1 MKTALITAL
10 VSSALLIGCASTEDP
25 YFKTK
30 IVSANEVAGCRLIGN
45 LSSSSQNYGLFTET
59 ANKNRLKNAKR
70 SGYNLGATHIVLD
83 PPVENGGVTMTNGK
97 AYSCQ

>member
-1 MKTALITAL
+1 MKKFLAIAFL
-10 VSSALLIGCASTEDP
+10 SSALLAACASNDDP

-30 IVSANEVAGCRLIGN
+30 IASANEVAGCRLIGN

-59 ANKNRLKNAKR
+59 AQNKRLQNAKR

-83 PPVENGGVTMTNGK
+83 PPVENGSVTMTNGK
-97 AYSCQ
+97 AYSCP

>member
-1 MKTALITAL
+1 MKKILMTVIA
-10 VSSALLIGCASTEDP
+10 SSALLMACASNSDP

-30 IVSANEVAGCRLIGN
+30 IASANEVAGCRFIGN

-59 ANKNRLKNAKR
+59 ANKNRLQNAKR
-70 SGYNLGATHIVLD
+70 SGYNLGASHIVLD
-83 PPVENGGVTMTNGK
+83 PPIENGGATMTNGK

>member
-1 MKTALITAL
+1 MKKILMIALA
-10 VSSALLIGCASTEDP
+10 SSALLTACASTEDP

-30 IVSANEVAGCRLIGN
+30 ISSANEVAGCRLIGN

-83 PPVENGGVTMTNGK
+83 PPVTNGSTTMTTGK